1 MVEILAKEHAHALLA
16 RSHIE
21 GEVSEHTMSDLDLGE
36 PKAPKVEA
44 ENTNGLVKVPEET
57 DPQDLREEAQGL
69 TSIIKMEMEKL
80 VVTQAVKVL
89 EVTQAVKVLEMS
101 GPEVE
106 GKTAPT
112 PKIHELEELE
122 ELEATQA
129 AKVL

>member
-1 MVEILAKEHAHALLA
+1 MVEILAKEHAPALLA

-36 PKAPKVEA
+36 PKASKVEA

-80 VVTQAVKVL
+80 
-89 EVTQAVKVLEMS
+89 EVTQADKVLEMS

-122 ELEATQA
+122 ATQA

>member
-1 MVEILAKEHAHALLA
+1 
-16 RSHIE
+16 
-21 GEVSEHTMSDLDLGE
+21 
-36 PKAPKVEA
+36 
-44 ENTNGLVKVPEET
+44 
-57 DPQDLREEAQGL
+57 
-69 TSIIKMEMEKL
+69 MEMEK
-80 VVTQAVKVL
+80 L

>member
-80 VVTQAVKVL
+80 
-89 EVTQAVKVLEMS
+89 EVTQADKVLEMS

-122 ELEATQA
+122 ATQA

>member
-1 MVEILAKEHAHALLA
+1 MVEILAKEHAPALLA

-57 DPQDLREEAQGL
+57 DPQDLREEAQGM
-69 TSIIKMEMEKL
+69 TSIIKMEMEK
-80 VVTQAVKVL
+80 L